1 MIMRDVHIEFAFPA
15 DYEVEIL
22 KHRPMLIEE
31 PRQIVYPKEVEEGD
45 QGALIARIRPKQAR
59 SFVGIFALGFDS
71 AKVIHA
77 VLSTPHPHWMCA
89 VSGGYGYLVKVTDP
103 AQWLTVRSRPVV
115 DVRAAGEA
123 RTLLFTDFQTV
134 SGFTAGASE
143 WQTGLLS
150 WEGIRLEAIE
160 GNELRGYG
168 WDALR
173 DAEVPF
179 TIDIHTGTHSG
190 GAIPTVTAGSQNRTT

>member
-1 MIMRDVHIEFAFPA
+1 MSMRDAHIEFAFPA
-15 DYEVEIL
+15 DYQVEIL

-31 PRQIVYPKEVEEGD
+31 TRQFVYPKEVEEGD
-45 QGALIARIRPKQAR
+45 RGALIARVRPKQAP

-77 VLSTPHPHWMCA
+77 IFSTPHPHWLCA
-89 VSGGYGYLVKVTDP
+89 VSGGYGYLVNVADP
-103 AQWLTVRSRPVV
+103 AQWRSVPARPVV
-115 DVRAAGEA
+115 NVRASAES

-134 SGFTAGASE
+134 SGFTSEASE
-143 WQTGLLS
+143 WHTGRLS
-150 WEGIRLEAIE
+150 WEGVRLEAIE

-168 WDALR
+168 WDAVR

-179 TIDIHTGTHSG
+179 TIDIRTGTHSG
-190 GAIPTVTAGSQNRTT
+190 GAIPTVTAGLQNRTI